1 MLHLV
6 SGAGSAPVPPIKLR
20 LSTVYPSEIRRER
33 IGFAVVEIRAKSI
46 RVRFYDAKGRAKSEW
61 L

>member
-1 MLHLV
+1 
-6 SGAGSAPVPPIKLR
+6 VPPVKLR

-33 IGFAVVEIRAKSI
+33 IGFAVVEIREKSI
-46 RVRFYDAKGRAKSEW
+46 RVRFYDAKGRAKSGW